1 LFQKY
6 NNLKIKKIMIT
17 KKFNFKK
24 IKEFGNARLGKI
36 ITSRGNIDT
45 PAFMPVGTIANV
57 KAMFPEN
64 IIQTNS
70 QVILCNT
77 YHLML
82 RPGKK
87 ILKNLGG
94 VHKFMNFKL
103 PILTD
108 SGGYQIW
115 SLAKLKKVEEKG
127 IKFRSHIDGKL
138 LYLTP
143 ENCIKFQQNIGSDII
158 MVLDECVN
166 YNITKKKAEKSVKLT
181 LKWAE
186 RCKKVFNKK
195 NSALFGIVQGAKY
208 EDLRIKCALKLQ
220 EINFDGYAIGGLS
233 VGEGQKEMLR
243 IIDKTIFYLPDDK
256 PKYLMGVGM
265 PSDIIKS
272 VARGI
277 DMFDCVL
284 PTRLGRTGLAF
295 TTSGI
300 INIRNSKFKKDENV
314 IDKNLNCPAS
324 NNYSKAYIHHLFKCN
339 EILGL
344 MILTWHNIF
353 YYQNFMLR
361 IREAIKKNKFDKFY
375 KNYLRNEAKRK

>member
-1 LFQKY
+1 MK
-6 NNLKIKKIMIT
+6 
-17 KKFNFKK
+17 KKFAFKK
-24 IKEFGNARLGKI
+24 ITSFKNARVGKI
-36 ITSRGNIDT
+36 FTSKGIINT

-64 IIQTNS
+64 IKQTNS
-70 QVILCNT
+70 QIILCNT

-82 RPGKK
+82 RPGENTIKK
-87 ILKNLGG
+87 FGG
-94 VHKFMNFKL
+94 IHNFMNCEL

-115 SLAKLKKVEEKG
+115 SLAKLIKIEEKG
-127 IKFRSHIDGKL
+127 VRFRSHIDGKL
-138 LYLTP
+138 FFLTP
-143 ENCIKFQQNIGSDII
+143 EKCIKFQQKIGSDII
-158 MVLDECVN
+158 MVLDECPN
-166 YNITKKKAEKSVKLT
+166 YNITKAKAEKSLELT
-181 LKWAE
+181 LRWAK
-186 RCKKVFNKK
+186 RCKRVFNKK
-195 NSALFGIVQGAKY
+195 DSALFGIVQGAKY

-243 IIDKTIFYLPDDK
+243 ILEKTVPYLPDDK
-256 PKYLMGVGM
+256 PKYLMGVGT
-265 PSDIIKS
+265 PNDIIKS
-272 VARGI
+272 VAHGI

-284 PTRLGRTGLAF
+284 PTRMGRTGIAY

-300 INIRNSKFKKDENV
+300 INIRNSKFKKDKSKL
-314 IDKNLNCPAS
+314 DKNLNCPAS

-361 IREAIKKNKFDKFY
+361 IREAIKKRKFDKFY
-375 KNYLRNEAKRK
+375 KNYLKYEAIRK

>member
-1 LFQKY
+1 MK
-6 NNLKIKKIMIT
+6 
-17 KKFNFKK
+17 KKFVFKK
-24 IKEFGNARLGKI
+24 LKSFGNVRLGKI
-36 ITSRGNIDT
+36 YTSKGNIDT

-64 IIQTNS
+64 VLQTNS
-70 QVILCNT
+70 QIILCNT

-82 RPGKK
+82 RPGEK
-87 ILKNLGG
+87 ILKKFGG
-94 VHKFMNFKL
+94 VHKFMNSKL

-115 SLAKLKKVEEKG
+115 SLAKLKKIEEKG

-143 ENCIKFQQNIGSDII
+143 ENCIKFQQDIGSDII
-158 MVLDECVN
+158 MVLDECID
-166 YNITKKKAEKSVKLT
+166 YNVTKIKAEKSLELT
-181 LKWAE
+181 LRWAK
-186 RCKKVFNKK
+186 RCKKAFKKK

-208 EDLRIKCALKLQ
+208 EDLRIKCALNLQKL
-220 EINFDGYAIGGLS
+220 NFDGYSIGRLS

-243 IIDKTIFYLPDDK
+243 ISKKTTPYLPDNK

-272 VARGI
+272 VAHGI

-284 PTRLGRTGLAF
+284 PTRLGRNGLAF

-300 INIRNSKFKKDENV
+300 INIRNSKFKKDNSP
-314 IDKNLNCPAS
+314 IDPNTKNFD
-324 NNYSKAYIHHLFKCN
+324 LFK
-339 EILGL
+339 
-344 MILTWHNIF
+344 
-353 YYQNFMLR
+353 YS
-361 IREAIKKNKFDKFY
+361 
-375 KNYLRNEAKRK
+375 KNYLNHLFNTNEMLGSMLLTLNNINFYQELMLAIRENIKNGTFSKFHDKYINKL

>member
-1 LFQKY
+1 
-6 NNLKIKKIMIT
+6 MIA

-36 ITSRGNIDT
+36 TTSKGIIDT
-45 PAFMPVGTIANV
+45 PTFMPVGTIANV
-57 KAMFPEN
+57 KAIFPEN

-70 QVILCNT
+70 QIVLCNT

-82 RPGKK
+82 RPGLK
-87 ILKNLGG
+87 ILKKIKGI
-94 VHKFMNFKL
+94 HKFMNCKL

-115 SLAKLKKVEEKG
+115 SLAKLKKIEEKG
-127 IKFRSHIDGKL
+127 VRFRSHIDGEL

-158 MVLDECVN
+158 MVLDECTD
-166 YNITKKKAEKSVKLT
+166 YNITKRKAEESLELT
-181 LKWAE
+181 LRWAK
-186 RCKKVFNKK
+186 RCKKAFNKK

-233 VGEGQKEMLR
+233 VGEGQKEMLK
-243 IIDKTIFYLPDDK
+243 IIDKTIPHLPDDK
-256 PKYLMGVGM
+256 PRYLMGVGM

-272 VARGI
+272 VAHGI

-300 INIRNSKFKKDENV
+300 INIKNSKFKKDEN
-314 IDKNLNCPAS
+314 ILDKNLNCPAS

-375 KNYLRNEAKRK
+375 KNYFKYEAKRKRK

>member
-1 LFQKY
+1 
-6 NNLKIKKIMIT
+6 MPAT
-17 KKFNFKK
+17 KFSFKK

-36 ITSRGNIDT
+36 ITSKGTIDT
-45 PAFMPVGTIANV
+45 PSFMPVGTIANV

-64 IIQTNS
+64 LLQSKS
-70 QVILCNT
+70 QIILCNT

-82 RPGKK
+82 RPGKR
-87 ILKNLGG
+87 ILKKFGG
-94 VHKFMNFKL
+94 VHKFMNCKL

-115 SLAKLKKVEEKG
+115 SLAKLKKITDKG

-158 MVLDECVN
+158 MVLDECPD
-166 YNITKKKAEKSVKLT
+166 YDIQKEKAQKSVELT
-181 LKWAE
+181 LKWA
-186 RCKKVFNKK
+186 RRSKKVFKSKK
-195 NSALFGIVQGAKY
+195 SAIFGIVQGAKY
-208 EDLRIKCALKLQ
+208 EDLRIKCALELQ
-220 EINFDGYAIGGLS
+220 KMNFDGYAIGGLS

-243 IIDKTIFYLPDDK
+243 IINKVIPHLPENK
-256 PKYLMGVGM
+256 PRYLMGVGK
-265 PSDIIKS
+265 PSDILKS
-272 VARGI
+272 VAKGI

-284 PTRLGRTGLAF
+284 PSRSGRTGLAF

-300 INIRNSKFKKDENV
+300 INIKNSKFKN
-314 IDKNLNCPAS
+314 DKKALDDNLNCPAS
-324 NNYSKAYIHHLFKCN
+324 RNYSRAYIHHLFKCN

-353 YYQNFMLR
+353 YYQNFMLK
-361 IREAIKKNKFDKFY
+361 IRESIKKNKFDQFY
-375 KNYLRNEAKRK
+375 NNYLKYEEKRK

>member
-1 LFQKY
+1 
-6 NNLKIKKIMIT
+6 MST

-36 ITSRGNIDT
+36 KTAKGSIDT

-64 IIQTNS
+64 VIQTNS
-70 QVILCNT
+70 QVVLCNT

-82 RPGKK
+82 RPGEKIIKK
-87 ILKNLGG
+87 FGG
-94 VHKFMNFKL
+94 IHKFMNCRL

-115 SLAKLKKVEEKG
+115 SLAKLKKIEEKG

-143 ENCIKFQQNIGSDII
+143 ENCIKFQQNIGSNII

-166 YNITKKKAEKSVKLT
+166 YNIEKKKAEKSMELT
-181 LKWAE
+181 LRWAE
-186 RCKKVFNKK
+186 RCKKAFNKK
-195 NSALFGIVQGAKY
+195 DSGLFGIVQGAKY
-208 EDLRIKCALKLQ
+208 EDLRIKCAKKLQ

-233 VGEGQKEMLR
+233 VGEGQKEMLK
-243 IIDKTIFYLPDDK
+243 IIDKTIPYLPDDK
-256 PKYLMGVGM
+256 PRYLMGVGM
-265 PSDIIKS
+265 PGDIIKS
-272 VARGI
+272 IARGI

-295 TTSGI
+295 TTLGI
-300 INIRNSKFKKDENV
+300 INIKNSKFKKDEN
-314 IDKNLNCPAS
+314 ILDKNLNCPAS

-344 MILTWHNIF
+344 MILTWHNIS

-361 IREAIKKNKFDKFY
+361 IREAIKKNKFDIFCKDYFKY
-375 KNYLRNEAKRK
+375 EAKRK

>member
-1 LFQKY
+1 
-6 NNLKIKKIMIT
+6 MIA

-36 ITSRGNIDT
+36 TTSKGNIDT
-45 PAFMPVGTIANV
+45 PAFIPVGTIANV
-57 KAMFPEN
+57 KAIFPEN

-70 QVILCNT
+70 QIILCNT

-82 RPGKK
+82 RPGVK
-87 ILKNLGG
+87 ILKKIGG
-94 VHKFMNFKL
+94 IHKFMNCKL

-115 SLAKLKKVEEKG
+115 SLAKLKKIEEKG
-127 IKFRSHIDGKL
+127 VKFRSHIDGKL

-158 MVLDECVN
+158 MVLDECTN
-166 YNITKKKAEKSVKLT
+166 YNITKRKAEESLELT
-181 LKWAE
+181 LRWAK
-186 RCKKVFNKK
+186 RCKKAFNKK

-233 VGEGQKEMLR
+233 VGEGQKEMLK
-243 IIDKTIFYLPDDK
+243 IIDKTIPHLPDDK
-256 PKYLMGVGM
+256 PRYLMGVGM

-272 VARGI
+272 VAHGI

-314 IDKNLNCPAS
+314 LDKNLNCPAS

-361 IREAIKKNKFDKFY
+361 IREAIKKSKFDKFY
-375 KNYLRNEAKRK
+375 KNYLKYEAKRK

>member
-1 LFQKY
+1 
-6 NNLKIKKIMIT
+6 MV
-17 KKFNFKK
+17 KKFTFKK
-24 IKEFGNARLGKI
+24 IKNFESARVGRI
-36 ITSRGNIDT
+36 STSKGNIDT
-45 PAFMPVGTIANV
+45 PAFIPVGTIANV

-64 IIQTNS
+64 ISQTRS
-70 QVILCNT
+70 QIILCNT

-82 RPGKK
+82 RPGEKT
-87 ILKNLGG
+87 LKSFGG
-94 VHKFMNFKL
+94 VHKFMNCKL

-115 SLAKLKKVEEKG
+115 SLAKLKKIEEKG

-158 MVLDECVN
+158 MVLDECIN
-166 YNITKKKAEKSVKLT
+166 YNITKIKAKKSLELT
-181 LKWAE
+181 LRWAR
-186 RCKKVFNKK
+186 RCKKAFNKK

-233 VGEGQKEMLR
+233 VGEGQKEMLK
-243 IIDKTIFYLPDDK
+243 IIDKTISYLPDDK

-272 VARGI
+272 VAHGI
-277 DMFDCVL
+277 DIFDCVL

-314 IDKNLNCPAS
+314 LDKNLNCPAS

-375 KNYLRNEAKRK
+375 KNYLKYEAKRK

>member
-1 LFQKY
+1 MK
-6 NNLKIKKIMIT
+6 
-17 KKFNFKK
+17 KKFAFKK
-24 IKEFGNARLGKI
+24 LKSFENARLGKI
-36 ITSRGNIDT
+36 FTSNGNIDT

-57 KAMFPEN
+57 KAIFPEN
-64 IIQTNS
+64 VVQTNS
-70 QVILCNT
+70 QIILCNT

-87 ILKNLGG
+87 ILKKVGG
-94 VHKFMNFKL
+94 VHKFMNCKL

-115 SLAKLKKVEEKG
+115 SLAKLKKIEEKG
-127 IKFRSHIDGKL
+127 IKFRSHIDGEL

-143 ENCIKFQQNIGSDII
+143 ENCIKFQQEIGSDII
-158 MVLDECVN
+158 MVLDECTD
-166 YNITKKKAEKSVKLT
+166 YKITKSKAEESVKLT
-181 LKWAE
+181 LRWAE

-208 EDLRIKCALKLQ
+208 QDLRIQCALGLQ
-220 EINFDGYAIGGLS
+220 ELDFDGYAIGGLS
-233 VGEGQKEMLR
+233 VGEGQKEMLK
-243 IIDKTIFYLPDDK
+243 ILKTTIPFLPENK

-272 VARGI
+272 VALGI

-284 PTRLGRTGLAF
+284 PTRLGRNGLAF

-300 INIRNSKFKKDENV
+300 INIKNSKFKKDISALDN
-314 IDKNLNCPAS
+314 NLNCPAS
-324 NNYSKAYIHHLFKCN
+324 KNYSKAYIHHLFKCS

-361 IREAIKKNKFDKFY
+361 IREAIKKKKFDKFY
-375 KNYLRNEAKRK
+375 KNYLKYEAKKK

>member
-1 LFQKY
+1 MK
-6 NNLKIKKIMIT
+6 
-17 KKFNFKK
+17 KKFVFKK
-24 IKEFGNARLGKI
+24 LKSFGNVRLGKI
-36 ITSRGNIDT
+36 YTSKGNIDT

-64 IIQTNS
+64 VLQTNS
-70 QVILCNT
+70 QIILCNT

-82 RPGKK
+82 RPGEK
-87 ILKNLGG
+87 ILKKFGG
-94 VHKFMNFKL
+94 VHKFMNSKL

-115 SLAKLKKVEEKG
+115 SLAKLKKIEEKG

-143 ENCIKFQQNIGSDII
+143 ENCIKFQQDIGSDII
-158 MVLDECVN
+158 MVLDECID
-166 YNITKKKAEKSVKLT
+166 YNVTKIKAEKSLELT
-181 LKWAE
+181 LRLAK
-186 RCKKVFNKK
+186 RCKKAFKKK

-208 EDLRIKCALKLQ
+208 EDLRIKCALNLQKL
-220 EINFDGYAIGGLS
+220 NFDGYAIGGLS

-243 IIDKTIFYLPDDK
+243 ILKKTTPYLPDNK

-272 VARGI
+272 VAHGI

-284 PTRLGRTGLAF
+284 PTRLGRNGLAF

-300 INIRNSKFKKDENV
+300 INIKNSKFKKDESML
-314 IDKNLNCPAS
+314 DKNLECPAS

-344 MILTWHNIF
+344 MILSWHNVF
-353 YYQNFMLR
+353 YYQNLMKR
-361 IREAIKKNKFDKFY
+361 IRESIKKNKFDKFS
-375 KNYLRNEAKRK
+375 KNYFKYEAKRK

>member
-1 LFQKY
+1 MYKG
-6 NNLKIKKIMIT
+6 
-17 KKFNFKK
+17 KFTFKK
-24 IKEFGNARLGKI
+24 IKNFEKSRVGKI
-36 ITSRGNIDT
+36 ITPKGIIDT
-45 PAFMPVGTIANV
+45 PTFMPVGTIANV

-64 IIQTNS
+64 ISQTKS

-82 RPGKK
+82 RPGER
-87 ILKNLGG
+87 ILNKFGG
-94 VHKFMNFKL
+94 VHKFMNCNL

-115 SLAKLKKVEEKG
+115 SLAKLKKIDEKG

-143 ENCIKFQQNIGSDII
+143 EKCIKFQQNIGSDII
-158 MVLDECVN
+158 MVLDECPK
-166 YNITKKKAEKSVKLT
+166 YHIKKKEAKNSMELT
-181 LKWAE
+181 LRWAK
-186 RCKKVFNKK
+186 RCKNSFNAKK
-195 NSALFGIVQGAKY
+195 NSAIFGIVQGGKY

-220 EINFDGYAIGGLS
+220 EIDFNGYAIGGLS

-243 IIDKTIFYLPDDK
+243 IINKTIPHLPDNK
-256 PKYLMGVGM
+256 PKYLMGVGT

-272 VARGI
+272 VACGI

-284 PTRLGRTGLAF
+284 PTRLGRNGIAF

-300 INIRNSKFKKDENV
+300 INIRNSKFKN
-314 IDKNLNCPAS
+314 DKEALDNKLDCPAS
-324 NNYSKAYIHHLFKCN
+324 KNYSKAYIHHLFKCN

-353 YYQNFMLR
+353 YYQNLMSR
-361 IREAIKKNKFDKFY
+361 IRDAIKKENFDKLY
-375 KNYLRNEAKRK
+375 KNFFKNESKKK

>member
-1 LFQKY
+1 MK
-6 NNLKIKKIMIT
+6 
-17 KKFNFKK
+17 KKFSFKK
-24 IKEFGNARLGKI
+24 ITSFKNARVGKI
-36 ITSRGNIDT
+36 FTSKGIIDT

-64 IIQTNS
+64 IKQTNS
-70 QVILCNT
+70 QIILCNT

-82 RPGKK
+82 RPGENIIKK
-87 ILKNLGG
+87 FGG
-94 VHKFMNFKL
+94 IHKFMNSKL

-108 SGGYQIW
+108 SGGYQVW
-115 SLAKLKKVEEKG
+115 SLAKLIKIEEKG
-127 IKFRSHIDGKL
+127 VRFRSHIDGKL
-138 LYLTP
+138 FFLTP
-143 ENCIKFQQNIGSDII
+143 EKCIKFQQKIGSDIS
-158 MVLDECVN
+158 LE
-166 YNITKKKAEKSVKLT
+166 LT
-181 LKWAE
+181 LRWAK

-195 NSALFGIVQGAKY
+195 DSALFGIVQGAKY

-233 VGEGQKEMLR
+233 VGEGQNEMLR
-243 IIDKTIFYLPDDK
+243 ILDKTVHYLPDDK
-256 PKYLMGVGM
+256 PKYLMGVGT
-265 PSDIIKS
+265 PNDIIKS

-284 PTRLGRTGLAF
+284 PTRMGRTGIAY

-300 INIRNSKFKKDENV
+300 INIRNSKFKKDQNV
-314 IDKNLNCPAS
+314 LDKNLNCPAS

-361 IREAIKKNKFDKFY
+361 IRKAIKKKEFDKFY
-375 KNYLRNEAKRK
+375 NKYLKYEAIRK

>member
-1 LFQKY
+1 
-6 NNLKIKKIMIT
+6 MRS

-36 ITSRGNIDT
+36 LTTKGSIDT
-45 PAFMPVGTIANV
+45 PSFMPVGTIANV

-64 IIQTNS
+64 IVQSNS
-70 QVILCNT
+70 QIILCNT

-82 RPGKK
+82 RPGEQ
-87 ILKNLGG
+87 ILKKFGG
-94 VHKFMNFKL
+94 VHKFMNCKL

-115 SLAKLKKVEEKG
+115 SLAKLKKIEEKG

-158 MVLDECVN
+158 MVLDECTN
-166 YNITKKKAEKSVKLT
+166 FNITRKKAEESLELT
-181 LKWAE
+181 LKWAK
-186 RCKKVFNKK
+186 RCKKAFNKK
-195 NSALFGIVQGAKY
+195 DSALFGIVQGAKY
-208 EDLRIKCALKLQ
+208 EDLRIKCALNLQKL
-220 EINFDGYAIGGLS
+220 NFDGYAIGGLS

-243 IIDKTIFYLPDDK
+243 ILKKTTPCLPDNK

-265 PSDIIKS
+265 PGDIIKS
-272 VARGI
+272 VANGI

-300 INIRNSKFKKDENV
+300 INIRNSKFKKDENAL
-314 IDKNLNCPAS
+314 DKNLNCPAS
-324 NNYSKAYIHHLFKCN
+324 TNYSKAYIHHLFKCN

-344 MILTWHNIF
+344 MILSWHNIF

-361 IREAIKKNKFDKFY
+361 IRESIKNNKFDKFS
-375 KNYLRNEAKRK
+375 KNYFKYEGKRK

>member
-1 LFQKY
+1 MK
-6 NNLKIKKIMIT
+6 
-17 KKFNFKK
+17 KKFAFKK
-24 IKEFGNARLGKI
+24 LKSFENARLGKI
-36 ITSRGNIDT
+36 STYRGNIDT
-45 PAFMPVGTIANV
+45 PTFMPVGTIANV
-57 KAMFPEN
+57 KAMFPDS
-64 IIQTNS
+64 IKQTNS
-70 QVILCNT
+70 QIILCNT

-82 RPGKK
+82 RPGEKIIKK
-87 ILKNLGG
+87 CGG
-94 VHKFMNFKL
+94 MHKFMNCNI

-115 SLAKLKKVEEKG
+115 SLAKLKKIEENG

-143 ENCIKFQQNIGSDII
+143 EKCIKFQQNIGSDII
-158 MVLDECVN
+158 MVLDECPD
-166 YNITKKKAEKSVKLT
+166 YNIKKKKAEESIELT
-181 LKWAE
+181 LRWAK

-195 NSALFGIVQGAKY
+195 NAALFGIVQGAKY

-243 IIDKTIFYLPDDK
+243 ILDKTIPYLPDNK
-256 PKYLMGVGM
+256 PRYLMGVGM

-272 VARGI
+272 VAKGI

-284 PTRLGRTGLAF
+284 PTRSGRTGLAF

-300 INIRNSKFKKDENV
+300 INIKNSKFKN
-314 IDKNLNCPAS
+314 DKNVLDKKLNCPAS
-324 NNYSKAYIHHLFKCN
+324 KKYSKAYIHHLFKCN

-353 YYQNFMLR
+353 YYQNLMLR
-361 IREAIKKNKFDKFY
+361 IRESIKKNKFNVFY
-375 KNYLRNEAKRK
+375 KNFLKYEAKRI

>member
-1 LFQKY
+1 
-6 NNLKIKKIMIT
+6 MS
-17 KKFNFKK
+17 KKFSYKK
-24 IKEFGNARLGKI
+24 IKNYEGARLGR
-36 ITSRGNIDT
+36 ITTSKGNIDT

-57 KAMFPEN
+57 KAMFPESVM
-64 IIQTNS
+64 QTNS

-82 RPGKK
+82 RPGEK
-87 ILKNLGG
+87 ILKKFGG
-94 VHKFMNFKL
+94 VHKFMNCKL

-115 SLAKLKKVEEKG
+115 SLAKLKKIQEKG

-158 MVLDECVN
+158 MVLDECTD
-166 YNITKKKAEKSVKLT
+166 YDIPKKKADTSLDLT
-181 LKWAE
+181 LRWAK
-186 RCKKVFNKK
+186 RCKKTFNKK
-195 NSALFGIVQGAKY
+195 DSALFGIVQGAKY
-208 EDLRIKCALKLQ
+208 EDLRTKCAEGLQ
-220 EINFDGYAIGGLS
+220 KIGFDGYAIGGLS
-233 VGEGQKEMLR
+233 VGENQYEMLR
-243 IIDKTIFYLPDDK
+243 ILKKTTPFLPDNK

-265 PSDIIKS
+265 PGDIIKS
-272 VARGI
+272 VACGI

-284 PTRLGRTGLAF
+284 PTRLGRNGLAF

-300 INIRNSKFKKDENV
+300 INIRNAKFKKDESML
-314 IDKNLNCPAS
+314 DKNLDCPAS
-324 NNYSKAYIHHLFKCN
+324 NNYSKAYIHHLFKCS

-344 MILTWHNIF
+344 MILSWHNVF

-361 IREAIKKNKFDKFY
+361 IRESIKNNKFDKFY
-375 KNYLRNEAKRK
+375 KNYFKYESKKK